1 MADKSQNI
9 IELKHISKIY
19 DDNGF
24 KAVDDFN
31 LEVKRG
37 EFVTFLGP
45 SGCGKTTTLRMIAG
59 FELPSDGEILL
70 NGEDISKLP
79 ANKRPINTVFQRYAL
94 FPHMN
99 IYDNIAFGLKLK
111 KLPKDEIRKKVR
123 HVLDMVDLEGFENRK
138 ISTLS
143 GGQQQRI
150 AIARALVNEPEILM
164 LDEPLGALDLKMRQ
178 EMQLELKNMHDQLGI
193 TFIYVTHD
201 QEEALTMSD
210 KIVVMSEGRIQ
221 QVGTPEDIYNE
232 PQNAFVADFIGES
245 NIFKGIM
252 TSDMKV
258 RFCGGEFKGMDDVP
272 EGTLVDVV
280 VRPEDVII
288 TKHEEGT
295 VAGEITS
302 VIFKG
307 MHYEVTV
314 ESGKYE
320 IVIRT
325 TKCYSAGEKI
335 GMCLE
340 PDGIHVMIAEDH
352 TTSFETIIN
361 SDYTLNFNDKLISC
375 DITKIIPKTSMKE
388 GVLTDENG
396 ETVDVSNLRVIVS
409 IQPYDIEMSDDA
421 DAGLVSGRI
430 IDLIYK
436 GDHYSYV
443 VRTEYGHDLIVD
455 DEYLWNMGDQVGLIM
470 PEDKMKFQLKK

>member
-1 MADKSQNI
+1 MADNI
-9 IELKHISKIY
+9 IELRHISKVY
-19 DDNGF
+19 SDNGF

-59 FELPSDGEILL
+59 FEMPTSGEILL
-70 NGEDISKLP
+70 NGEDISQLP

-111 KLPKDEIRKKVR
+111 KLPKEEIRKKVKR
-123 HVLDMVDLEGFENRK
+123 VLDIVDLEGFENRK

-178 EMQLELKNMHDQLGI
+178 EMQLELKHMHDELGI

-210 KIVVMSEGRIQ
+210 KIVVLSEGRIQ
-221 QVGTPEDIYNE
+221 QIGTPEDIYNE

-252 TSDMKV
+252 TGHMKV
-258 RFCGGEFKGMDDVP
+258 RFCGGEFMGMDDVA

-288 TKHEEGT
+288 TKPEDGVVEGE
-295 VAGEITS
+295 VVS

-320 IVIRT
+320 MVIRT
-325 TKCYSAGEKI
+325 TKCYSVGERI
-335 GMCLE
+335 GMKLE
-340 PDGIHVMIAEDH
+340 PDGIHIMLAEDH
-352 TTSFETIIN
+352 TTSFVTNIN
-361 SDYTLNFNDKLISC
+361 SDYTLDFNGKVINCDLTKVIHKSSMKDNVLVDENNEAVDTDKL
-375 DITKIIPKTSMKE
+375 KVM
-388 GVLTDENG
+388 
-396 ETVDVSNLRVIVS
+396 VS
-409 IQPYDIEMSDDA
+409 IQPYDIRMSDNVDE
-421 DAGLVSGRI
+421 GLVSGHI
-430 IDLIYK
+430 INLIYK

-443 VRTEYGHDLIVD
+443 IRTEYGHDLIVD
-455 DEYLWNMGDQVGLIM
+455 DEYLWNMDDAVGLIM

>member
-1 MADKSQNI
+1 MADNI
-9 IELKHISKIY
+9 IELRHISKVY
-19 DDNGF
+19 SDNGF

-59 FELPSDGEILL
+59 FGMPTSGEILL
-70 NGEDISKLP
+70 NGEDISQLP

-111 KLPKDEIRKKVR
+111 KLPKEEIRKKVKR
-123 HVLDMVDLEGFENRK
+123 VLDIVDLEGFENRK

-178 EMQLELKNMHDQLGI
+178 EMQLELKHMHDELGI

-210 KIVVMSEGRIQ
+210 KIVVLSEGRIQ
-221 QVGTPEDIYNE
+221 QIGTPEDIYNE

-252 TSDMKV
+252 TGHMKV
-258 RFCGGEFKGMDDVP
+258 RFCGGEFMGMDDVA

-288 TKHEEGT
+288 TKPEDGVVEGE
-295 VAGEITS
+295 VVS

-320 IVIRT
+320 MVIRT
-325 TKCYSAGEKI
+325 TKCYSVGERI
-335 GMCLE
+335 GMKLE
-340 PDGIHVMIAEDH
+340 PDGIHIMLAEDH
-352 TTSFETIIN
+352 TTSFVTNIN
-361 SDYTLNFNDKLISC
+361 SDYTLDFNGKVINCDLTKVIPKSSMKDNVLVDENNEAVDTDKL
-375 DITKIIPKTSMKE
+375 KVM
-388 GVLTDENG
+388 
-396 ETVDVSNLRVIVS
+396 VS
-409 IQPYDIEMSDDA
+409 IQPYDIRMSDNVDE
-421 DAGLVSGRI
+421 GLVSGHI
-430 IDLIYK
+430 INLIYK

-443 VRTEYGHDLIVD
+443 IRTEYGHDLIVD
-455 DEYLWNMGDQVGLIM
+455 DEYLWNMDDAVGLIM